1 MSQPK
6 KARLCDHVHA
16 NGAFCMSPALRRDR
30 FCYFHLRD
38 RQRRQLLRRFSP
50 PGSDAATFDALDLP
64 VFEDANAI
72 QVAVTAVF
80 RALGARRIKPRRAA
94 LLLYALQIAHAN
106 LRGVN
111 LKPLPNVDVL
121 ERDCEPIALPEDN
134 ENGPKEEKHDADA
147 LTPAAATLTQPLAS

>member
-6 KARLCDHVHA
+6 QVPLCDHVHA
-16 NGAFCMSPALRRDR
+16 NGAFCSSPALRRER

-38 RQRRQLLRRFSP
+38 HQRRQLLRRLSP
-50 PGSDAATFDALDLP
+50 PDSDAATFDALDLP

-80 RALGARRIKPRRAA
+80 RTLAARRIKPRRAA

-106 LRGVN
+106 LPGVD
-111 LKPLPNVDVL
+111 LQPSPDADVL
-121 ERDCEPIALPEDN
+121 ERDYEPIGFPEEEQEEPAPPSPAPEPPALLEPV
-134 ENGPKEEKHDADA
+134 AC
-147 LTPAAATLTQPLAS
+147 

>member
-38 RQRRQLLRRFSP
+38 RQRRQLLRRLSP
-50 PGSDAATFDALDLP
+50 PDSDAATFDALDLP

-106 LRGVN
+106 LPGVDFH
-111 LKPLPNVDVL
+111 PPADADVL
-121 ERDCEPIALPEDN
+121 ERDCEPIALPE
-134 ENGPKEEKHDADA
+134 EEKKEPKATCSPSPPPPA
-147 LTPAAATLTQPLAS
+147 LPQPVSSG